1 MKKPAIA
8 LPWHTV
14 LCDDSVTYALR
25 ALNAGKASE
34 GQQRLA
40 LKWIIERLCGTYDL
54 SYRPESERDTVFA
67 EGKRRVGLQLIHEL
81 NRPIVEKKTI

>member
-1 MKKPAIA
+1 M
-8 LPWHTV
+8 
-14 LCDDSVTYALR
+14 
-25 ALNAGKASE
+25 NAGKASD

-54 SYRPESERDTVFA
+54 SYRPDSERDTVFA

-81 NRPIVEKKTI
+81 NRPIVEKR